1 MNKLIIK
8 KIALYV
14 SVYLLFLAVTCG
26 AFTIIA
32 IIGCGLNNCYD
43 CCLNRFFTEILSTFE
58 GFCMMNWFVLP
69 GIALFIIIDVIDE
82 IRIARKV
89 KT

>member
-1 MNKLIIK
+1 MKNLIIK

-14 SVYLLFLAVTCG
+14 SVYLLFLAITCG

-43 CCLNRFFTEILSTFE
+43 CCINRFFTEVLSTFE
-58 GFCMMNWFVLP
+58 GFCVMNWFALP
-69 GIALFIIIDVIDE
+69 SIVGFIVVDIIDE